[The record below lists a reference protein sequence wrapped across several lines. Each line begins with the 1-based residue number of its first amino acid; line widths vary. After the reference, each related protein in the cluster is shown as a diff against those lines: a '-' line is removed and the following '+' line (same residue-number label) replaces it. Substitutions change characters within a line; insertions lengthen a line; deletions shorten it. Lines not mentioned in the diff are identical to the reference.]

1 MKLWPDY
8 YGVAAD
14 HCQDV
19 LEGCY
24 DVEYNSSE
32 NITILDIGANVGA
45 FARWARTRWPNS
57 DIHCYEPH
65 PVNFFLL
72 RKTILEYRLSNI
84 FEHEVAVANANNLVR
99 LYDNGLNCGEWSIA
113 TNAMTKG
120 NIVVASMDAADLP
133 PAQIVKID
141 TEGAEPL
148 IMERMVQ
155 CGKLAPVQALMV
167 EYHSANV
174 VNDLVSLAGGA
185 GLNMVDKIPMP
196 DKPHRGVL
204 KFLRQQVVV

>member
-1 MKLWPDY
+1 MNLWPEY

-24 DVEYNSSE
+24 DVDYNYPE

-45 FARWARTRWPNS
+45 FARWAKTRWPNS
-57 DIHCYEPH
+57 IIHCYEPH

-72 RKTILEYRLSNI
+72 RKTISEYRLSNI
-84 FEHEVAVANANNLVR
+84 GCVEVAVAHQNTMVR
-99 LYDNGLNCGEWSIA
+99 LHDNGLNCGEWSIA
-113 TNAMTKG
+113 TNANTKG
-120 NIVVASMDAADLP
+120 YIVVASMDANELP
-133 PAQIVKID
+133 DAQIVKID

-204 KFLRQQVVV
+204 KFLRQ